1 VDIRQLGITNYSLK
15 STDETINLEGKYSK
29 FELIENVAIPFDIE
43 ILNKVQNQK
52 VTIRY
57 KNIDANAKGLRVK
70 FELPGD
76 AEIIEW

>member
-1 VDIRQLGITNYSLK
+1 
-15 STDETINLEGKYSK
+15 
-29 FELIENVAIPFDIE
+29 
-43 ILNKVQNQK
+43 VQNQK

-57 KNIDANAKGLRVK
+57 KNIDANSKSLRVK